1 MARIVQPFAGEP
13 HTRQE
18 VTEDGGIEFTIT
30 ASTITPDWA
39 EFADAL
45 CWGLMLLGILIAC
58 VHIPSMR
65 DATLGTWAFGIGAPI
80 ALRYWFESDIR
91 DLFRSKTE
99 FWMSRDYFAIK
110 RNGDWDTFDRRL
122 SLRFALV
129 EHDQALEE
137 KRRLDYEQQRA
148 SMNRQAV
155 RSKPYYG
162 DSYIVVAEYFGQRH
176 DLLAVYG
183 RKEALAIVARFQ
195 ACNEIIEAA
204 ERRGRGVS
212 TAPDTQWGDQPGDL

>member
-1 MARIVQPFAGEP
+1 MARVIAPFEGEP
-13 HTRQE
+13 HTRQD
-18 VTEDGGIEFTIT
+18 VADDGGIEFTIT
-30 ASTITPDWA
+30 ASTITPDRA

-45 CWGLMLLGILIAC
+45 CWGLMLFAIVMAC
-58 VHIPSMR
+58 INITQSR
-65 DATLGTWAFGIGAPI
+65 DADMVTWAFGIGGPI
-80 ALRYWFESDIR
+80 VARYWFESSVR
-91 DLFRSKTE
+91 DLFRGKTE

-110 RNGDWDTFDRRL
+110 RGGEWESYDRRL

-129 EHDQALEE
+129 PHDKAVEE
-137 KRRLDYEQQRA
+137 KRRLDHEQQRA
-148 SMNRQAV
+148 AMNRQAV
-155 RSKPYYG
+155 YNKPYFG

-183 RKEALAIVARFQ
+183 RKEAMAIVARLQ

-204 ERRGRGVS
+204 ERHGRGVS